1 MNERVDWE
9 ERGEEMMGRGEMRR
23 RNGEEDRWGEGKI
36 DQKRIVKEDEEED
49 WEEERKKGR
58 GGRLGKEERT
68 EEKNRRV

>member
-36 DQKRIVKEDEEED
+36 DQKRIVKEERRTGDRSED
-49 WEEERKKGR
+49 DCKGIGRRGERAEEERR
-58 GGRLGKEERT
+58 
-68 EEKNRRV
+68 